1 MHQLSISF
9 TKVLWKRSFR
19 RSGPSAH
26 IKQIPHSWFLNLFA
40 LAPDTAVGSGRR
52 NVEGA
57 GVYSR
62 QQLVNWSQYPLKRA
76 SFIDS
81 GELAFRLNIL
91 RPWCEIPQRWLQ
103 TQAPTVAPVDVPD
116 YAAEHFHPFYLEIKD
131 LHISHSSF
139 SSYQL
144 HCASFQ
150 VFDWRRMTFIAVF
163 FILLHNLLLLP

>member
-19 RSGPSAH
+19 RSGPSAY
-26 IKQIPHSWFLNLFA
+26 IKQIPHSWFLNLFV

-57 GVYSR
+57 RVYSR
-62 QQLVNWSQYPLKRA
+62 QRLVNWSQYPLKRA

-91 RPWCEIPQRWLQ
+91 GPWCEIPQLWLQ
-103 TQAPTVAPVDVPD
+103 TQAPVDVTD
-116 YAAEHFHPFYLEIKD
+116 YAAEYFHPFYLEIND

-144 HCASFQ
+144 RCASFQ
-150 VFDWRRMTFIAVF
+150 VFVWRRMTFIAVY
-163 FILLHNLLLLP
+163 FILLHILLLLP